1 MIVDANQVTIFEQD
15 IKDVKQTCF
24 SKSDLTDLMAK
35 KMASD
40 RVVNRYNQDI
50 KKYENLIKK
59 SLSEDNEEIA
69 LEIAK
74 KISSIEADLEIEQSL
89 NAKLKQYI
97 SKLQDLIS
105 DLGSKLSQMKK
116 QLVIYKATASAH
128 EFMIVGSNDYDK
140 LVGMKSSI
148 SDIVSKQQEIEDKF
162 SLKQSM
168 HDKDD
173 LDEKL
178 KKAGIVDKPDC

>member
-1 MIVDANQVTIFEQD
+1 M
-15 IKDVKQTCF
+15 
-24 SKSDLTDLMAK
+24 L
-35 KMASD
+35 
-40 RVVNRYNQDI
+40 
-50 KKYENLIKK
+50 
-59 SLSEDNEEIA
+59 
-69 LEIAK
+69 
-74 KISSIEADLEIEQSL
+74 
-89 NAKLKQYI
+89 LKQYI

-116 QLVIYKATASAH
+116 QLVIYKATASAYEAH
-128 EFMIVGSNDYDK
+128 DKIVGSNDYDK

-178 KKAGIVDKPDC
+178 KKAGIVDKPDHAKEILNRVKAQKEQK